1 MQPDK
6 KPKLTEDELKK
17 AKKDKEKTIKAGKP
31 INK

>member
-6 KPKLTEDELKK
+6 KPKLTEKELQE
-17 AKKDKEKTIKAGKP
+17 AVKEKGKIIKAGKP